1 MPQTSGSFV
10 GTHCRMGLGCLL
22 VAAILAIAS
31 GCGSEPTGLTL
42 DVRVFVDRNGNNA
55 WDPEDVGIE
64 GVRVELDRLRVQTC
78 DAEGCAVFSDLSGT
92 DHTVAI
98 PPNEI
103 DRLAERGLTIEEP
116 IRTLR
121 IDASDHVDFEAIPVG
136 FLHVEVQPGQEG
148 NRELGTETPS
158 ND

>member
-1 MPQTSGSFV
+1 MTQTRASLIRS
-10 GTHCRMGLGCLL
+10 HSRMGLGCLL
-22 VAAILAIAS
+22 VAAIFAIAS
-31 GCGSEPTGLTL
+31 GCGSTPTGLTL

-64 GVRVELDRLRVQTC
+64 GVRVEVDRLRVQTC
-78 DAEGCAVFSDLSGT
+78 DAEGCAAFSDLSGA

-103 DRLAERGLTIEEP
+103 DRLAERGLTIEDP

-121 IDASDHVDFEAIPVG
+121 INASDHVDFEAIPVG
-136 FLHVEVQPGQEG
+136 FLHVEVQPGLEG